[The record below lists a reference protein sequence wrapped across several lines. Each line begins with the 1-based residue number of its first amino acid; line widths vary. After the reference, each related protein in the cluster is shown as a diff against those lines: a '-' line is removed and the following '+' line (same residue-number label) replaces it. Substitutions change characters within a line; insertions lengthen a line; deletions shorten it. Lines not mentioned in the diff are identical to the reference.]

1 MAKTI
6 CKAKKTGQVKERG
19 KASIEWH
26 DKYGRPRYY
35 CRGYVDAS
43 TEELLPV
50 CEECRDNVIYAQEDF
65 DNSLE
70 DEDE

>member
-26 DKYGRPRYY
+26 DEDGTPHYY
-35 CRGYVDAS
+35 CYGYIDMS

-50 CEECRDNVIYAQEDF
+50 CNECRDNVQFAQED
-65 DNSLE
+65 LE
-70 DEDE
+70 QGVQV